1 MRFFSFFCLIL
12 IFTMFMNNETQAK
25 EKNKDKKIFSV
36 NCVNWKE
43 YPYCPEVE
51 VEMTAKKNS
60 LHLCFNVKEKCIRAE
75 VTEINGPVHTDS
87 CVEFFI
93 SPFSDGNYYNFE
105 FNCIGVTHV
114 EYGPNRE
121 NRKNLPEKWVKKI
134 KTNSSLG
141 NKSFSSKEGDFSWSL
156 NVIIPSEC
164 FIHDDIESFK
174 NLNASAN
181 FYKCGD
187 KTSDP
192 HFISWKPI
200 KTPSP
205 DFHRYDF
212 LYKLK
217 F

>member
-1 MRFFSFFCLIL
+1 
-12 IFTMFMNNETQAK
+12 MNNETQSK
-25 EKNKDKKIFSV
+25 EKNKDKKIFSI

-51 VEMTAKKNS
+51 VEMTAEKNS

-105 FNCIGVTHV
+105 FNCIGVAHIG
-114 EYGPNRE
+114 YGSNRE
-121 NRKNLPEKWVKKI
+121 NRKDLPEDCIKKI
-134 KTNSSLG
+134 KTSSSLG
-141 NKSFSSKEGDFSWSL
+141 NKPFPSKEGDFSWSL
-156 NVIIPSEC
+156 DIIIPSEC
-164 FIHDDIESFK
+164 FIHDKIESLK
-174 NLNASAN
+174 KLKARAN
-181 FYKCGD
+181 FYKCGE

-192 HFISWKPI
+192 HFISWKPV

-205 DFHRYDF
+205 DFHRYEF
-212 LYKLK
+212 LYELK
-217 F
+217 Y